1 MDYCVEELTKGW
13 FILLNLVLSPQSRER
28 EREREVVQ
36 EELDNR

>member
-28 EREREVVQ
+28 ERERER
-36 EELDNR
+36 ERGCTRRA